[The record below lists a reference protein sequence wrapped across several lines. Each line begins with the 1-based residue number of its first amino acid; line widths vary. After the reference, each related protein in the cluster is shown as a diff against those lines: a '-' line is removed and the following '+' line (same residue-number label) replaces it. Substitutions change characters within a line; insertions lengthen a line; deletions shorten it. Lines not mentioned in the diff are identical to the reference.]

1 MDDIRFII
9 DFAQRGQL
17 DKIIRDLERTNIL
30 MEKNIELQGE
40 QGNAVQ
46 RAASDFDS
54 YSRKLE
60 EISKKLQLSADA
72 KQFVALTAEIARL
85 KKEYDELSKS
95 VEGINEKK
103 KKQKELTDAE
113 ILAQERLR
121 ASMNARRKA
130 AREQIKDEE
139 ALNYTIET
147 QTRSIEELRKKNN
160 ALVRQR
166 ERLDTTTREGREQFD
181 RLTVAI
187 RENERALLEND
198 QAIGR
203 HQRNVG
209 NYRSALDG
217 LRGTL
222 LSLAAGFSVFA
233 VIGDAART
241 ISQFEDALKELGSI
255 TGLQGAELDKL
266 GDRAIEMSKKFGT
279 SATDILKGFQLVG
292 SKQPQLLENAD
303 ALAEVTAQ
311 AEILS
316 KAAGISLPD
325 AADALTKAMNQ
336 YGASAF
342 EAASFTDI
350 LATSQQKGTATIASL
365 SESLKNVGSVAKA
378 SNLSFETTNALLQ
391 GLAKGGLEGAEAGT
405 KLRTILLR
413 LAKTGRADLNPAVT
427 DMSQILDTLSKEIPD
442 VTAAQKMFGEEA
454 AAAALT
460 LIDQRS
466 VVRDLNGALNEHGN
480 ALKQA
485 ENNTDTLSGQTARLG
500 AAWDA
505 FVLSIESGDGIIG
518 RVIRNAISFFTNL
531 LEVVSNLDKSVEQA
545 VFERTSKRIS
555 ELKEQSAKESIQII
569 LDLENYSKSQLELLL
584 NNEDARVRGAAQL
597 RLTLLE
603 KGVEAEEATFK
614 ILTGLRKQAAEENEK
629 LWKDRARLI
638 NEGTKEEQKNAAGLF
653 NLNKKFIEQID
664 LYLAKTKIVTEE
676 ENDRLTNTTD
686 KTKEL
691 LKVTRELIAAQ
702 IKEKE
707 STDKERMDQELRDL
721 DAQAKRRKT
730 VLIEEITDEEQLRA
744 EQYDL
749 ERQLLENKIAVV
761 EKYEGDATDLKL
773 QLAELEYQRKKEIA
787 DREMKDKQD
796 RDAQKKRDDEKALE
810 EEKKREDLRREFIK
824 DTMEI
829 ALSALNEEA
838 EKRIELASE
847 AVDKQKQNI
856 DIQRELAA
864 QGLENTLAFEKELAA
879 QKERELLEAQK
890 RAERIKKIEAYYNL
904 VASYAE
910 TDPNTAPAKALIQ
923 MTIAEAI
930 AGRFEH
936 GGIVAEE
943 IAKQNKGI
951 LRGPSHRNGGI
962 LIEAEGD
969 EGIFSRKE
977 MARLGRDRFH
987 AIKDALNS
995 PNSHLDIK
1003 SANEDVAM
1011 AMIPVQQKVDIEPL
1025 RKEMQEVKRAIEDK
1039 PVPMFIID
1047 RNGNLITKQQAK
1059 NQIRYTVQKNKG
1071 FN

>member
-209 NYRSALDG
+209 NYRSALQGLNGVLGAVGIGIGISEIASAANEAVKAFENFDG
-217 LRGTL
+217 
-222 LSLAAGFSVFA
+222 
-233 VIGDAART
+233 
-241 ISQFEDALKELGSI
+241 ALKELSAI
-255 TGLQGAELDKL
+255 TGLAGNDLDFFKSRALEVGSTTTTSANEYLEAVKLIASAKPELLQQPEALDRITNAARVLAEASGLELPAAATALTDALNQFNAGAEESEKFMNALAA
-266 GDRAIEMSKKFGT
+266 GAKFG
-279 SATDILKGFQLVG
+279 SAEVPEVTEALLKFGAVARQSNVTVEESVALI
-292 SKQPQLLENAD
+292 E
-303 ALAEVTAQ
+303 ALAER
-311 AEILS
+311 
-316 KAAGISLPD
+316 GI
-325 AADALTKAMNQ
+325 K
-336 YGASAF
+336 
-342 EAASFTDI
+342 
-350 LATSQQKGTATIASL
+350 
-365 SESLKNVGSVAKA
+365 
-378 SNLSFETTNALLQ
+378 
-391 GLAKGGLEGAEAGT
+391 GAEAGT
-405 KLRTILLR
+405 ALRNVLLR
-413 LAKTGRADLNPAVT
+413 LSAP
-427 DMSQILDTLSKEIPD
+427 DTLPKDAIKAFQRLGVNIGVLSDKTLPLQARLKEL
-442 VTAAQKMFGEEA
+442 QKIQGDTNALVEIFGKENAIA
-454 AAAALT
+454 AANVIEQTKRIGELT
-460 LIDQRS
+460 QQVTGTNTAFEQASIIQES
-466 VVRDLNGALNEHGN
+466 A
-480 ALKQA
+480 QA
-485 ENNTDTLSGQTARLG
+485 E
-500 AAWDA
+500 
-505 FVLSIESGDGIIG
+505 
-518 RVIRNAISFFTNL
+518 
-531 LEVVSNLDKSVEQA
+531 
-545 VFERTSKRIS
+545 S
-555 ELKEQSAKESIQII
+555 E
-569 LDLENYSKSQLELLL
+569 
-584 NNEDARVRGAAQL
+584 
-597 RLTLLE
+597 
-603 KGVEAEEATFK
+603 
-614 ILTGLRKQAAEENEK
+614 
-629 LWKDRARLI
+629 
-638 NEGTKEEQKNAAGLF
+638 
-653 NLNKKFIEQID
+653 
-664 LYLAKTKIVTEE
+664 
-676 ENDRLTNTTD
+676 RLTNKMETLKIEIGERLLPVVNALRSALVGLLGAIKSALDYLSEPGKTVNEFATAVQTASKFTGEFKVVAAKLFDEVKKGNGTMEGFVGVINIMNQLQPRYNAAARETQLQVQNVTRAYYLGRISMQEWSAEINRLLPIQKEVVETTED
-686 KTKEL
+686 ETLAHEGNLISIDDEIKKKKEL
-691 LKVTRELIAAQ
+691 AKV
-702 IKEKE
+702 
-707 STDKERMDQELRDL
+707 DQELRNAQLKEKELTSKEKQDREIQDL
-721 DAQAKRRKT
+721 EAQAKRRKT

-856 DIQRELAA
+856 DIQREMAA